1 MEDIK
6 KYPVLPGW
14 FPDKPQVKKV
24 VSVPGRV
31 IYINLAAAPTANVIM
46 LVQGDSHISNSRF

>member
-46 LVQGDSHISNSRF
+46 LVQGETPVSYM